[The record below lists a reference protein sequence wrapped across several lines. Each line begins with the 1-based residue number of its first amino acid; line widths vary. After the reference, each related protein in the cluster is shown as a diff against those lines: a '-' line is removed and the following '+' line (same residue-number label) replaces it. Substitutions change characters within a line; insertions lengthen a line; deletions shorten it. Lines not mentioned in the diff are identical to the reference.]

1 MTQGL
6 APIAAGVGAG
16 TAAALAI
23 GGVVASLL
31 FDVRPHDPA
40 VIAGV
45 VAVVG
50 GAGVLACF
58 VAARQGLVIDPAS
71 ALREE

>member
-6 APIAAGVGAG
+6 GPIAAGVGVC

-31 FDVRPHDPA
+31 FDVRPRDPV

-45 VAVVG
+45 VAVVA
-50 GAGVLACF
+50 GAAVLACF
-58 VAARQGLVIDPAS
+58 IAARQGLVIDPAS
-71 ALREE
+71 ALREG